1 MISLGTEL
9 DLREAIQQVIDE
21 NPAYKVGYIDVILKI
36 ENGKVKVEEAFLW
49 PDEYL
54 R

>member
-9 DLREAIQQVIDE
+9 DLREAIQKIIDE
-21 NPAYKVGYIDVILKI
+21 NPAYKVGYIDVLLKI
-36 ENGKVKVEEAFLW
+36 ENGQVKLEDVHLWDEEYF
-49 PDEYL
+49 